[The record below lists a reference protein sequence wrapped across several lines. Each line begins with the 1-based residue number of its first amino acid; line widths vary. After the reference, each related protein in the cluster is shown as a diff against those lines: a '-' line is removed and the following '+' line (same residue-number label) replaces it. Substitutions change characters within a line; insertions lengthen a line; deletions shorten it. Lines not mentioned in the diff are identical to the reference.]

1 METRKHTPR
10 HKGTCC
16 RHIFAILPAVNQKDQ
31 GDKIFWTD
39 YVLRS
44 AFHEAVSGWAENK
57 VLRLFEQCSTLQVVK
72 HFRNFS
78 ISGNVLLKMWYNVQ
92 FAQVTQTTFWLIT
105 SLMNQRRISFDMMS
119 KRDDILYIKTKESGE
134 RTQPWGPSYI
144 VWEFVFPFNKC
155 AWTGNQDKNKT
166 LGDFFV
172 QWVRMGRP
180 ALWNLSFIIF
190 VIFSSQVG
198 GLDKLVQCLAHRNYS
213 SQCHC
218 ACVFHMEPIWVR
230 FLTSHGEG
238 SGTSHLKGHIWLLK
252 RFWRANFSKQISR
265 T

>member
-1 METRKHTPR
+1 MLWIAGAEDGHSDGIICWFKNAMTFCTLKQKKVG
-10 HKGTCC
+10 KG
-16 RHIFAILPAVNQKDQ
+16 RSPEAHH
-31 GDKIFWTD
+31 
-39 YVLRS
+39 VLSR
-44 AFHEAVSGWAENK
+44 
-57 VLRLFEQCSTLQVVK
+57 
-72 HFRNFS
+72 
-78 ISGNVLLKMWYNVQ
+78 
-92 FAQVTQTTFWLIT
+92 
-105 SLMNQRRISFDMMS
+105 
-119 KRDDILYIKTKESGE
+119 
-134 RTQPWGPSYI
+134 
-144 VWEFVFPFNKC
+144 EFVFPFNKC

-180 ALWNLSFIIF
+180 ALWNLSSIIF

-218 ACVFHMEPIWVR
+218 ACVFHMEPIWVW

-238 SGTSHLKGHIWLLK
+238 SGTFHLKGHIWLLK